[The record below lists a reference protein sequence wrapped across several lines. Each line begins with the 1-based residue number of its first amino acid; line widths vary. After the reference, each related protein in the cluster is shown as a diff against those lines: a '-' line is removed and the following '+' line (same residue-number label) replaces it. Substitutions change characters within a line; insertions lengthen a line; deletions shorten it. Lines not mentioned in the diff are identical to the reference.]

1 VTKGEKKIAAAE
13 PQPTEKGKPQPTE
26 KGKPQPTEKGKPL
39 PTEKGAAQPTEKGGV
54 KKGMLVL
61 VLLPEATGEED
72 ENGENLKTSYEHEEG
87 AYPLHSNT

>member
-1 VTKGEKKIAAAE
+1 LLRRNRSLRRKGNHSLRR
-13 PQPTEKGKPQPTE
+13 KGNHCLRR
-26 KGKPQPTEKGKPL
+26 KGRHSL
-39 PTEKGAAQPTEKGGV
+39 RRRGGV

-87 AYPLHSNT
+87 AYPLHSDT

>member
-1 VTKGEKKIAAAE
+1 MLRRNRSLRRKGEAAAFGE
-13 PQPTEKGKPQPTE
+13 RGGTAYGERGGTAY
-26 KGKPQPTEKGKPL
+26 GR
-39 PTEKGAAQPTEKGGV
+39 GGV

-87 AYPLHSNT
+87 AYPLHSDT